1 MRLTRLW
8 PNDGPSAVLVVTP
21 FLAPLSEAVVTRLKQ
36 MRALRAELNSHRAAR
51 PLELRH
57 EGWADSAGA

>member
-21 FLAPLSEAVVTRLKQ
+21 VHAPLSEAVVGQR
-36 MRALRAELNSHRAAR
+36 RRWS
-51 PLELRH
+51 
-57 EGWADSAGA
+57 

>member
-8 PNDGPSAVLVVTP
+8 PNDGPSAVLIVTP
-21 FLAPLSEAVVTRLKQ
+21 VHAPLSEAVVKRLKQ
-36 MRALRAELNSHRAAR
+36 IRLRAEFHSHRAAR

-57 EGWADSAGA
+57 EGWADSAGV